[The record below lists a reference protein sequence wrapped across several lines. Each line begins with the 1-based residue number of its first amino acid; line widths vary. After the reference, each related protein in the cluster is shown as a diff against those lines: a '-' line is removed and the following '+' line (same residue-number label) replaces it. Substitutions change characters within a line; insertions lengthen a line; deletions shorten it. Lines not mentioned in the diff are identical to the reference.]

1 MSSKKFFSG
10 LALGMLA
17 GSVVSVLLSRTEKGQ
32 KIMDDLSDFANKTYE
47 EIKFGI
53 DNIDIT
59 LQRIL
64 HKKKNLLSELD
75 VDPEKDFT
83 DYDEIFS

>member
-1 MSSKKFFSG
+1 MSNKKFISG
-10 LALGMLA
+10 LAVGILA
-17 GSVVSVLLSRTEKGQ
+17 GSLVSLFIRSNKG
-32 KIMDDLSDFANKTYE
+32 KKLIEGFYDFANNAVE

-59 LQRIL
+59 MERIF
-64 HKKKNLLSELD
+64 HKRKNIFAD
-75 VDPEKDFT
+75 PDPEKDFT

>member
-1 MSSKKFFSG
+1 MSNKKFIGG
-10 LALGMLA
+10 LAVGILV
-17 GSVVSVLLSRTEKGQ
+17 GSLTSFFLNSNKGK
-32 KIMDDLSDFANKTYE
+32 KILDHINDFTNNAIE

-59 LQRIL
+59 MERIF
-64 HKKKNLLSELD
+64 HKRKNPFGE